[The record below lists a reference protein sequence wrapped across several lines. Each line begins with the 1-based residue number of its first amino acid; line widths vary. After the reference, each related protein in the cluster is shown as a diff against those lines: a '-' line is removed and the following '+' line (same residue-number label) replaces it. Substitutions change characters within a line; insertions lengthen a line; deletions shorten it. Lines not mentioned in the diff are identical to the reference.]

1 MTEQYSTR
9 YSHNLP
15 PEHEK
20 EIQITVGFAEKTSP
34 RLERQGKPSEDYLL
48 VDKQNNIFG
57 VFDGAGGGGGR
68 PDLASRGAA
77 EASHEA
83 LVEAGEPSTYAELKT
98 SLRYAYMNARLRVLE
113 QAEGGITVGTL
124 VKVAKI
130 DGKKTLGIAH
140 AGDTRL
146 FWCDDA
152 HPLGQELTTEQIS
165 PNPMEGNVIT
175 NYLGSQTERHQ
186 GQDDEYKLFSIPEG
200 GGRLMMCSDGITGDG
215 YVDDS
220 LTHEE
225 ATDAITQ
232 ADPQDAA
239 DKFLEYSRKVDD
251 KTVLVLDIK

>member
-1 MTEQYSTR
+1 MTEHYSSSSR
-9 YSHNLP
+9 NLP

-20 EIQITVGFAEKTSP
+20 EIQINVGFAEKTSP
-34 RLERQGKPSEDYLL
+34 RLEKEGKPSQDYLL
-48 VDKQNNIFG
+48 VDKQNGIFG

-68 PDLASRGAA
+68 PDIASQAAA
-77 EASHEA
+77 EASHQT
-83 LVEAGEPSTYAELKT
+83 LLEAGDPSTYADLKT

-124 VKVAKI
+124 VRITKI
-130 DGKKTLGIAH
+130 NGKPTLGIAH

-146 FWCDDA
+146 FWASELDGSR
-152 HPLGQELTTEQIS
+152 LQELTTEQIS

-186 GQDDEYKLFSIPEG
+186 GEDDEYKIFNIPEA

-220 LTHEE
+220 LTSEE
-225 ATDAITQ
+225 VADAWNQ
-232 ADPQDAA
+232 SDPQDAA